1 MTEARM
7 SIITLTTDF
16 GSADHYVGAVKGAIL
31 SVAPQAV
38 IVDITHDVPA
48 HDVREAAWVL
58 RNAIASF
65 PKQTVHVAVVDP
77 GVGSARRP
85 ILASTENH
93 HFIGPDNGI
102 FSWVFESEP
111 PRRVVEIS
119 APHYMRSS
127 VSSTFHARDIFGPA
141 AAHLA
146 RGTDPGNFGETI
158 EDYAK
163 LDLPRARLTPEGEV
177 RASVAH
183 VDRFGNVVLNLTRTA
198 MEQLMARAGATGM
211 SVAVGAV
218 RVEAIFATY
227 AEAPAGAPFLLYNSS
242 DFLEIAANQGRA
254 ADILK
259 VRPGDAVAVTL
270 RLP

>member
-1 MTEARM
+1 MNVAATLNGDRRM
-7 SIITLTTDF
+7 P
-16 GSADHYVGAVKGAIL
+16 GSGNAHELATGPA
-31 SVAPQAV
+31 VAPQAV
-38 IVDITHDVPA
+38 IVDITHDLPA

-65 PKQTVHVAVVDP
+65 PKLTVHVAVVDP

-93 HFIGPDNGI
+93 YFIGPDNGI
-102 FSWVFESEP
+102 FSWVFENEP
-111 PRRVVEIS
+111 PRRVVEIK
-119 APHYMRSS
+119 AEHYMRSN

-141 AAHLA
+141 AAHLT
-146 RGTDPGNFGETI
+146 RGVDAGNFGETI

-177 RASVAH
+177 KATVAH
-183 VDRFGNVVLNLTRTA
+183 VDRFGNIVLNLTRA
-198 MEQLMARAGATGM
+198 MIEQLMARAGATGIEA
-211 SVAVGAV
+211 SVGAV
-218 RVEAIFATY
+218 RLEAIVATY

-259 VRPGDAVAVTL
+259 VRSGDGVGIRL
-270 RLP
+270 RRP